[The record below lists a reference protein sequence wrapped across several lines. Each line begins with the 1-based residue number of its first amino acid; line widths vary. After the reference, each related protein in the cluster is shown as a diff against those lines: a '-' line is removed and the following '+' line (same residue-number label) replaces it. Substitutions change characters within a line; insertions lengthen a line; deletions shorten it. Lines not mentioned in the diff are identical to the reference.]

1 MNTNIEKKEEE
12 LISSR
17 VHQRFRFLANQSA
30 DSRMTGQASR
40 VRNSTLL
47 VSGIWQ
53 RPDPFLGEY
62 AVAQHL
68 QHQRGKTEKQ
78 WPHSEECGGAEGRL
92 RITPHCH
99 LAGKCT
105 RY

>member
-1 MNTNIEKKEEE
+1 M
-12 LISSR
+12 
-17 VHQRFRFLANQSA
+17 
-30 DSRMTGQASR
+30 
-40 VRNSTLL
+40 RNSTLL

-68 QHQRGKTEKQ
+68 QHQSGKTEKQ

-92 RITPHCH
+92 RITPHCD

-105 RY
+105 RYELPHSLSHLPHVCSIEPAANKLAPFLNLRDVLGSR